1 MPRLIPIAILL
12 VLFAGCGAPRP
23 EIFGSALPPI
33 AYDATRI
40 DEPVFGG
47 GNELTA
53 KRTYRAKFYDNGAST
68 IGEFHGGEI
77 HYKGT
82 DNQFYDVDFTN
93 LEDMGL
99 YWRMVKGNY
108 KLFVAKQFK
117 REQLIR
123 FDNVYD
129 GANHSIYYEP
139 KMLAWVNATDLSDM
153 QVFRNQQY
161 ATGTVSQANGLTVI
175 RYEDAFGDGIN
186 FEITLNR
193 FGFEKKIVIEARN
206 KLELPPT
213 ANHKLVALFKYQ
225 GDGLAVRKL
234 ADSSLWDQDGY
245 FESEDGFELS
255 TSTGRTLIRPAYI
268 EDSATSTGQP
278 NRERLKVFWRK
289 YNGSLWQAKVLP
301 KAYLNNAVYPVR
313 ADTVTAYPGGA
324 GDGDVYSVESTWA
337 NARDTADTL
346 AVENTSANTNFIG
359 TQYYSSTYRVF
370 RGFFPVDTSGI
381 DDTAT
386 ISSSTFVVNI
396 SAPNDGDND
405 DQAYITLASTTMRVP
420 TALETD
426 DFHRESDTEMIDSG
440 TRKDITSVGS
450 GWEGFVLNAAG
461 RAHIVVIGWTKIMMR
476 EGHDLENSAITG
488 GSNKHSSVQPNTEYS
503 TNDPYLL
510 VDYTTGDAAAVT
522 DGLKIYSFGDL

>member
-1 MPRLIPIAILL
+1 MPRLIFIAILAL
-12 VLFAGCGAPRP
+12 LLSGCGQPDTL
-23 EIFGSALPPI
+23 GALS
-33 AYDATRI
+33 YDATRV
-40 DEPVFGG
+40 DEVLLGG
-47 GNELTA
+47 GTEMVN
-53 KRTYRAKFYDNGAST
+53 KRTYRAKFWQNGAT
-68 IGEFHGGEI
+68 TTGTFHGGEI
-77 HYKGT
+77 HYKGE
-82 DNQFYDVDFTN
+82 DNQFYDVDFTT

-108 KLFVAKQFK
+108 KFFIAKQFN

-153 QVFRNQQY
+153 QVFRNQQN
-161 ATGTVSQANGLTVI
+161 ATGTVSTANGLTVI
-175 RYEDAFGDGIN
+175 RYTDAFGEGIH
-186 FEITLNR
+186 FEVTLNR
-193 FGFEKKIVIEARN
+193 FGFKKEIVIDAKN
-206 KLELPPT
+206 KLESPPT
-213 ANHKLVALFKYQ
+213 ANHKLVALFKYR
-225 GDGLAVRKL
+225 GDGLAVRKTDNT
-234 ADSSLWDQDGY
+234 AWDNDSY
-245 FESEDGFELS
+245 FESEDGFSIS
-255 TSTGRTLIRPAYI
+255 TTTGRTLILPAYI

-278 NRERLKVFWRK
+278 DRARLKVFWKK
-289 YNGSLWQAKVLP
+289 YNEALWQAKVLP
-301 KAYLNNAVYPVR
+301 KVFLQNAVYPVR

-324 GDGDVYSVESTWA
+324 GDGDAYSVESTWA

-359 TQYYSSTYRVF
+359 TQYYNSTYRVF

-381 DDTAT
+381 DDAAT

-420 TALETD
+420 TTLETD

-440 TRKDITSVGS
+440 TRKDITSVGT

-476 EGHDLENSAITG
+476 EGHDLEDSAITSG
-488 GSNKHSSVQPNTEYS
+488 TNKHSSVQPYTEYS